1 MSTNSGMMFRA
12 QTNEGF
18 LFKVLAELL
27 QQNIKSCC
35 LNINEEGIT
44 LQMTDNQCKVL
55 VDVLLEKDKFN
66 IYKFKFS
73 SKKIIGLNLSHF
85 YKMLKSVKKKDTV
98 EHFIK
103 DEDDYNFG
111 IKITPKDNSRTTT
124 SYIKIQNIQNI
135 SIPIPEGYTNSIIIQ
150 SGEFHKMIKDMLQ
163 IGNQIE
169 VQATKDTIQFSC
181 ISEGIYSREVSFGTV
196 DEDEDNTVLFRDT
209 YYTDQFNKIIKISGL
224 SNKLY
229 INTNQNLPIL
239 FKTNVGTLGQ
249 IKLFIKNNLNKN

>member
-1 MSTNSGMMFRA
+1 MFRA

-35 LNINEEGIT
+35 LNLNEEGIT

-55 VDVLLEKDKFN
+55 VDVVLEKDKFN
-66 IYKFKFS
+66 IYKYKFS
-73 SKKIIGLNLSHF
+73 EKKIIGLNLSHF

-98 EHFIK
+98 ELFIK
-103 DEDDYNFG
+103 DDNDYNFG

-135 SIPIPEGYTNSIIIQ
+135 EIKIPTGYNNSIIIP
-150 SGEFHKMIKDMLQ
+150 SGEFHKMIKDMVQ

-169 VQATKDTIQFSC
+169 VQATKNTILFKC
-181 ISEGIYSREVSFGTV
+181 ISEGIYSREVMFGV
-196 DEDEDNTVLFRDT
+196 EDEDENKVIFKDT
-209 YYTDQFNKIIKISGL
+209 YYTEQLNKIIKISGL

-229 INTNQNLPIL
+229 INTTSNLPLL
-239 FKTNVGTLGQ
+239 FKTNVGTLGM
-249 IKLFIKNNLNKN
+249 INLFIKNDTKN

>member
-1 MSTNSGMMFRA
+1 MFRA

-27 QQNIKSCC
+27 QHNIKSCC
-35 LNINEEGIT
+35 LNLNEEGIT

-55 VDVLLEKDKFN
+55 VDIVLDKDKFN
-66 IYKFKFS
+66 IYKYKFS
-73 SKKIIGLNLSHF
+73 QKKIIGLNLSHF

-98 EHFIK
+98 ELFIAN
-103 DEDDYNFG
+103 DNDYNFG

-135 SIPIPEGYTNSIIIQ
+135 EIKIPEGYNNSIIIQ

-169 VQATKDTIQFSC
+169 VIATKNTILFKC
-181 ISEGIYSREVSFGTV
+181 ISEGIYSREVKFGI
-196 DEDEDNTVLFRDT
+196 EDEYEDNEVIFKDT
-209 YYTDQFNKIIKISGL
+209 YYTEQLHKIIKISGL

-229 INTNQNLPIL
+229 INTQEKLPLL

-249 IKLFIKNNLNKN
+249 IKLFIKNNNKN